1 MHSIESLPAERL
13 KDAQQYERRL
23 LEISRGCGG
32 QAGCFSKRVMDEL
45 SRILGRREAE
55 VVIHYMPP
63 RWRSDPTAV
72 VAGLTDIFHGGA
84 DVILRQMVP

>member
-1 MHSIESLPAERL
+1 MRL
-13 KDAQQYERRL
+13 KDAQRYEQGL
-23 LEISRGCGG
+23 QKISEGCGF
-32 QAGCFSKRVMDEL
+32 QAGCFSRRIAEDL

-63 RWRSDPTAV
+63 KWRSDPRAV